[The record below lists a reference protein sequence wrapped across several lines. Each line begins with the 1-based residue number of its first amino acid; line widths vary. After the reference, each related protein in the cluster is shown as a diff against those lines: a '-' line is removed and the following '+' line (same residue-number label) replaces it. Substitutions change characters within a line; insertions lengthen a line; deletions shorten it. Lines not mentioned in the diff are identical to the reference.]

1 MHNSLTYKNMKTTLL
16 IISTTLGLLTS
27 QSRADRLVIKG
38 SDTLGAKLVPQLAEA
53 FKANHPGTT
62 FDIAA
67 EGSTTGIAAI
77 IDGTAQIGMASRRAK
92 PAEVGTAAS
101 KGVNMKPTIVTYD
114 GIAVIVN
121 VASPIKALTKRQVEQ
136 IFTGDVTDWSAVGG
150 SPGKISVYTRNTSS
164 GTYSDFK
171 ELAMKKRDYAGGSQK
186 MAGNEQI
193 ASEVGKNP
201 NGVGYVGL
209 AYTKAGGIKVMPID
223 GVLPSVQSVHAKTY
237 PYARPTFYYTNGE
250 PSGLAKQFLDFTI
263 SGAGQKIVA
272 QVGFVPIPQAEHQRL
287 GKQQQRR
294 KPVPPS
300 RD

>member
-1 MHNSLTYKNMKTTLL
+1 MNMKIKT
-16 IISTTLGLLTS
+16 ILLTFGLVALAS
-27 QSRADRLVIKG
+27 WARADRLVIKG

-53 FKANHPGTT
+53 FKAQHPDTT

-92 PAEVGTAAS
+92 PAEVGAAS
-101 KGVNMKPTIVTYD
+101 GKGINMKPTIVAYD

-121 VASPIKALTKRQVEQ
+121 SANPIKGLTKKQVEQ

-150 SPGKISVYTRNTSS
+150 SGGKLSVYTRNTSS
-164 GTYSDFK
+164 GTYSDVK

-201 NGVGYVGL
+201 NGVGYVGM
-209 AYTKAGGIKVMPID
+209 AYVKAGGVKVVSID
-223 GVLPSVQSVHAKTY
+223 GVTPSVQTVHAKTY

-250 PSGLAKQFLDFTI
+250 PGGLAKQFVDFTT
-263 SGAGQKIVA
+263 SSA
-272 QVGFVPIPQAEHQRL
+272 
-287 GKQQQRR
+287 
-294 KPVPPS
+294 
-300 RD
+300 